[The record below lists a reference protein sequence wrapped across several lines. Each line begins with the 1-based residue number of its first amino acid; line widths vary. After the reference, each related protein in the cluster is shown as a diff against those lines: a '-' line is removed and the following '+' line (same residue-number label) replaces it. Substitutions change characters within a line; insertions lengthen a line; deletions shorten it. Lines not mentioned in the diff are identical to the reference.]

1 MRPSL
6 PAAGWPPAMT
16 KRWRACQDAS
26 PSPSPRLPSQISTN
40 TSYFWIRVLTVPNS
54 RRELSERMGVSLSG
68 EVYASPLHRQPIFA
82 DLDRDSFPVA
92 DDVCARHICLPVH
105 SDMTDDEADY
115 VVESLASV
123 LAGRTMEEAA
133 KS

>member
-1 MRPSL
+1 
-6 PAAGWPPAMT
+6 
-16 KRWRACQDAS
+16 
-26 PSPSPRLPSQISTN
+26 
-40 TSYFWIRVLTVPNS
+40 
-54 RRELSERMGVSLSG
+54 MGVSLSG